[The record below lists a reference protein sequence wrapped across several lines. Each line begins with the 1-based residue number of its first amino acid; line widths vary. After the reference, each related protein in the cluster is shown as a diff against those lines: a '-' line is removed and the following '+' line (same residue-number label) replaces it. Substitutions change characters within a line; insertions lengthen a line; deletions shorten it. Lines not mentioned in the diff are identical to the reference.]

1 MTYRDSVLGKNPLE
15 FEPHAGHGLPM
26 SVSRGG
32 RKDSKREFGH
42 LERKHVKHKR
52 SKDDGKMMAARET
65 RTAAAISGI
74 FFFHSAS
81 SEDLRYWFEISTTEN
96 LCVKVHSI
104 CMCLPGHETAA
115 RHDAEMVEA
124 VGDRSKKR
132 RRFRKIGEEDEES
145 AYPESWASFNFCGTT
160 ALHHS
165 HSSPF
170 ACLLITRLP
179 PLAPPLAPARPT

>member
-42 LERKHVKHKR
+42 LERKHVKHKH

-104 CMCLPGHETAA
+104 CMYLPGRETAA

-132 RRFRKIGEEDEES
+132 RRFRKIGEKRTKRARTQNRGPPSTS
-145 AYPESWASFNFCGTT
+145 AVRRPSTT
-160 ALHHS
+160 PIRVRS
-165 HSSPF
+165 HVSSSHV
-170 ACLLITRLP
+170 CR
-179 PLAPPLAPARPT
+179 R